1 MKGCR
6 PDALKG
12 LKRRKDEGRIVS
24 IEDDALKRLL
34 ELPDKGTFTGL
45 RDYALMLLAMDT
57 GIRLGESLSLI
68 PLDINFRAKVSKTRT
83 RRTLPI
89 SPATAKAIS

>member
-34 ELPDKGTFTGL
+34 ELPGKSMFKGL
-45 RDYALMLLAMDT
+45 RLT
-57 GIRLGESLSLI
+57 PSFCHVI
-68 PLDINFRAKVSKTRT
+68 PAKGWRSAVVTEYYGTYRSCND
-83 RRTLPI
+83 
-89 SPATAKAIS
+89 